1 MLEVLL
7 STKIAADDK
16 LEMLHKDHGIIVTKE
31 VREKVSDMCNL
42 SKGVIEEGLQQGLE
56 QGLERGRA
64 EEREAFLAVAAK
76 MVRDGILALG
86 EAAERFGFT
95 ETELAAT
102 L

>member
-1 MLEVLL
+1 
-7 STKIAADDK
+7 
-16 LEMLHKDHGIIVTKE
+16 
-31 VREKVSDMCNL
+31 MCNL
-42 SKGVIEEGLQQGLE
+42 SKGVIEEGLQQGLKQGLERGLE
-56 QGLERGRA
+56 QGIEQGIERGRA